1 MNNRRKIVV
10 VDDDE
15 MTLEL
20 IKFTLGGRGYD
31 VFTASDSMQAIKKI
45 QEEKPDLVI
54 IDVMLPDLSGI
65 ELLNLMRSGEFMEQ
79 APVIVMSRLDHSKV
93 IRAAEKLGAI
103 DYLVKPVEMDQLI
116 EKIARLPGFGIPAV

>member
-1 MNNRRKIVV
+1 MNTRRKIVV

-20 IKFTLGGRGYD
+20 IKFTLGEQGYD
-31 VFTASDSMQAIKKI
+31 VFTAADSMQAIKKI

-79 APVIVMSRLDHSKV
+79 APVIVMSRLDHSKI
-93 IRAAEKLGAI
+93 IRTAEKLGAI

-116 EKIARLPGFGIPAV
+116 EKIARLPGFGVPSV